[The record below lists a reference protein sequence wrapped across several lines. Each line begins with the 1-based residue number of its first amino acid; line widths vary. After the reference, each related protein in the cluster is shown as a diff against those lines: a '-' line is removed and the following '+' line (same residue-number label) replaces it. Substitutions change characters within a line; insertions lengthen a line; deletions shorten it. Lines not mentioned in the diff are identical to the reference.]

1 MKPFNHFIL
10 CCPLLLLHSVFP
22 SIRVFSNESV
32 LRPRWPK
39 YWSFSISPSNEY
51 SGLISFRFDLNHSF
65 DWFDLLA
72 VEETLKSLLQYHG
85 TKASI
90 FQHSALFMVQLW
102 HPLEKEMATHSSNL
116 AWRNPWTEEPDRLQ
130 STGLERVKHD
140 WGANLI
146 SMPLFPNA
154 FCRPPCGVTLRG
166 KPTIHGLKKNTK
178 SLLPCAVSWNSAGCW
193 GPFYI
198 DGNGQGSC
206 PQKQAL
212 HPEPSKET
220 PMKISPVQS
229 EQRHFQSKGQSGCL
243 NWIAMERTLFQD

>member
-1 MKPFNHFIL
+1 MDETQIR
-10 CCPLLLLHSVFP
+10 SVGQEDP
-22 SIRVFSNESV
+22 
-32 LRPRWPK
+32 
-39 YWSFSISPSNEY
+39 
-51 SGLISFRFDLNHSF
+51 
-65 DWFDLLA
+65 
-72 VEETLKSLLQYHG
+72 
-85 TKASI
+85 
-90 FQHSALFMVQLW
+90 M
-102 HPLEKEMATHSSNL
+102 EKETANHCSIL

-130 STGLERVKHD
+130 SMGSQRVKHN
-140 WGANLI
+140 WGVNLI

-198 DGNGQGSC
+198 DGNGQGGC
-206 PQKQAL
+206 PRKQAL
-212 HPEPSKET
+212 RPEPSKET

-243 NWIAMERTLFQD
+243 NWMAMERTLLQTKSRFSWSLQLPKWWSCLWGAGAKSVNGWIGEISGRRIHSDHLA